1 MFHLNRTSVIWA
13 SLIARYK
20 TAAKAATFDT
30 IVGAQTLPLHQSYSA
45 NISASAASAPRRV
58 VWGRPRY
65 PLSLTPPLAPAS
77 GTPAEEESIKGLRT
91 ALMRIGLKWKKK
103 KKVKHVPQALFPVKS
118 QRYNVTSK
126 ILHLMIKHVP
136 QVPFSVTHF
145 LMKTQT
151 LRGKNS
157 GVIFGFPLALSIW
170 LTGDSGWLRHQTKH
184 DVIIALK
191 LGSTLLKP
199 MTELNYSL
207 DQASIYLAVA
217 RYLDDV

>member
-103 KKVKHVPQALFPVKS
+103 KRSNMSLKLCSQLKAKDTTSL
-118 QRYNVTSK
+118 QRYYISWSNMSRKFRSQLLTS
-126 ILHLMIKHVP
+126 
-136 QVPFSVTHF
+136 
-145 LMKTQT
+145 
-151 LRGKNS
+151 
-157 GVIFGFPLALSIW
+157 
-170 LTGDSGWLRHQTKH
+170 
-184 DVIIALK
+184 
-191 LGSTLLKP
+191 
-199 MTELNYSL
+199 
-207 DQASIYLAVA
+207 
-217 RYLDDV
+217 